1 MPGLDAATKSHG
13 DITQSCQG
21 APISTNQMWRKN
33 SKSSSINHQ
42 LIKEDIMPTYE
53 TILYEKKGKI
63 VYVTLNRPQILN
75 ALNDTMAEEL
85 NDAWF
90 EFDADPEAHVAILS
104 GSGRAFCSGA
114 DVRQRQL
121 RPREELIRL
130 GGPAGRRAQ
139 GGGLAHTVN
148 WKPVISAVHGYAF
161 GAGYGM
167 AMGADLV
174 VAAEGTRFQYTE
186 VRRGLGGAGGWVGT
200 WFMTGDRFA
209 NEIAITGRVFTVEE
223 SYQHGLVN
231 RLVSQDKLMS
241 TAEELAEEILKNPP
255 LSIRS
260 SVRIVRW
267 FREEL
272 ARPAQLYSQGLK
284 LHLSDDFREGASAF
298 MEKREPVF
306 QGR

>member
-1 MPGLDAATKSHG
+1 
-13 DITQSCQG
+13 
-21 APISTNQMWRKN
+21 
-33 SKSSSINHQ
+33 
-42 LIKEDIMPTYE
+42 MPTFE

-75 ALNDTMAEEL
+75 ALNDTMAAEL
-85 NDAWF
+85 NEAWF
-90 EFDADPEAHVAILS
+90 EFDADPDAYVAILS
-104 GSGRAFCSGA
+104 GNGRAFCSGA

-121 RPREELIRL
+121 RPREELVRL
-130 GGPAGRRAQ
+130 GGPGGRNAR
-139 GGGLAHTVN
+139 GPGLARTVN

-174 VAAEGTRFQYTE
+174 VVAEGTRFQYTE

-209 NEIAITGRVFTVEE
+209 SDIAITGRVFTAEE
-223 SYQHGLVN
+223 AAQHGLVN
-231 RLVSQDKLMS
+231 RLVPQEQLMA
-241 TAEELAEEILKNPP
+241 TAEEIAEEILKNPP
-255 LSIRS
+255 LSVRA
-260 SVRIVRW
+260 SVRMVRW
-267 FREEL
+267 YREEFGRAASL
-272 ARPAQLYSQGLK
+272 YQPALK
-284 LHLSDDFREGASAF
+284 LHLSEDFREGATAF